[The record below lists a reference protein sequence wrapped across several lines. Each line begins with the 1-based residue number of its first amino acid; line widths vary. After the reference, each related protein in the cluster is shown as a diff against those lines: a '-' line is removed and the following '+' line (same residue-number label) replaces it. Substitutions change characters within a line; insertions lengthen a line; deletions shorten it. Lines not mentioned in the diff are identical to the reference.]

1 MNKTVLAMDFTP
13 FVHTF
18 KKTLASHDYWLK
30 FYSYK
35 MIIHSFLV
43 FESPVW
49 SGLLTLR
56 DLDRNRNWSIK
67 VLEPQKT
74 GPDRL

>member
-1 MNKTVLAMDFTP
+1 
-13 FVHTF
+13 
-18 KKTLASHDYWLK
+18 
-30 FYSYK
+30 
-35 MIIHSFLV
+35 MIVEQQAIQANWKPTTRYGITTGGLELV

-74 GPDRL
+74 GPDHL